1 MTGLPMQAARE
12 ALEPLVQQGSPEK
25 LVKPDTLYSFLYDY
39 GQGF

>member
-12 ALEPLVQQGSPEK
+12 ALVQQGSPEK